1 MWHLTVCVSDM
12 AVHGMDKTA
21 GPVELVEV
29 VITKLFALKFF
40 LCLLLFCRF
49 FLKLHLFLVLRD
61 GDSQPAFGFAR

>member
-1 MWHLTVCVSDM
+1 
-12 AVHGMDKTA
+12 MDKTA